1 MPSNAKMISR
11 LFVSAVMDSKPMLLD
26 SDGDGVA
33 NGVELGN
40 PNCVWTRGISNFD
53 QFDFDHMKTI
63 INRQP
68 ALAKL
73 FVTK

>member
-1 MPSNAKMISR
+1 M
-11 LFVSAVMDSKPMLLD
+11 
-26 SDGDGVA
+26 
-33 NGVELGN
+33 ELGN
-40 PNCVWTRGISNFD
+40 LNCVWTRGISNFD

-73 FVTK
+73 FVTKYEYKNDNEIVTQNVKKYNNA